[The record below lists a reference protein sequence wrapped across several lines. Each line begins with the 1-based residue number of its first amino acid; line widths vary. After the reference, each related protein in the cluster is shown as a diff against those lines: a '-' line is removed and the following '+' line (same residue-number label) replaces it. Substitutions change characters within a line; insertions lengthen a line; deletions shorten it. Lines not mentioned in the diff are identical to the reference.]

1 MSFFTVGNLL
11 TLGICALAI
20 ILLRYLDR
28 HNRSVDLARNY
39 GKQLKEE
46 IAAFADEKAAAV
58 RDYGVELDVK
68 KSAAK
73 EVLNRLT
80 VTEEDLAEK
89 ADAVNRIGERIGAY
103 DKALEE
109 LVCMTSRVEENLGRL
124 RDESVFAEQV
134 GKKINEAKAHLGD
147 LEKDIGAI
155 ELRFERENSA
165 FLENTAES
173 MVAAVRSTVSDLQA
187 AAETV
192 ERQVEDHRAA
202 IDRVE
207 DERKAH
213 LARDVEIINQTLKE
227 ALERAGQRA
236 NKLEEAAL
244 VKLKEDALERV
255 KRFHEAVEEKLRDFK
270 ENTRAKA
277 AEIQEL
283 LKANKEEQRTF
294 QAEWK
299 RDVEALDALAL
310 SQRTQWNAAAEE
322 TENRLAK
329 LGDDLARKAS
339 EAEQRILRE
348 AEEKMAEYRELQARQ
363 WERFESM
370 AGEAEKLDRQL
381 RLVIEDSE
389 AKARQD
395 FARFEE
401 EQRQARENQARV
413 FAESADAVRADMAE
427 LERELDGLKTK
438 AYENVSE
445 KIQVFED
452 EFFADLAKR
461 AQDLTRKVDDWQ
473 SEFDLRIQGVGE
485 RAQAERGDLEL
496 SFTAELR
503 AGLERLKAEAG
514 AFEEGIRAGMAGTD
528 RSLAELQE
536 QLKADLEDARLQA
549 ENTVQAELGRYSL
562 EMEERVKQNQRDM
575 EDWQNRFSASL
586 RGAENASAAALKE
599 AETAIN
605 ARLDSHSLE
614 TTERID
620 AARTE
625 FEDRQDQ
632 FDDSLRKTEAAISAE
647 LERHALE
654 ITERL
659 DKTQAE
665 FDDWR
670 NKFGAAFEKTE
681 AVINAELE
689 RYALETTERIDKT
702 RTEFDDWQDKF
713 RRNFADT
720 EKAVEDA
727 GNRIKDLAAETS
739 GSVDR
744 LKGEI
749 GEIREGIRDFS
760 SQTRL
765 FEKADELRL
774 DLERRIED
782 LKGELK
788 GLDQRRT
795 EAAQIEAQCVTARRL
810 GDEVNAKMNRFLSE
824 KHHLDVMESD
834 FNRLISTSQAVEEKL
849 RLVTTSDDIL
859 QGMQVQLRKLDEA
872 MKESEE
878 RFRRLERKNQV
889 LDEASAGID
898 RNFSLLEETD
908 TALKRFSEQIDKSS
922 GELDALAP
930 AITELSEASGRAKE
944 AEEKLERL
952 DENLEKIEKRI
963 EDMQVA
969 RDWLARAETRFE
981 DINKQVQEHV
991 KLFGAL
997 LKDEGKVPRT
1007 SVKGAPSIAA
1017 RDNAIKLARQGWK
1030 VDEIATALK
1039 MSKGEVELIL
1049 EMGLKE

>member
-28 HNRSVDLARNY
+28 HSRSVNLARNY

-46 IAAFADEKAAAV
+46 IAAFAEEKAAAV

-73 EVLNRLT
+73 EVLKRLT

-89 ADAVNRIGERIGAY
+89 ADAVNRIGERIDAY

-109 LVCMTSRVEENLGRL
+109 LVRMTSRMEENLGRL
-124 RDESVFAEQV
+124 RDESVFVEQV
-134 GKKINEAKAHLGD
+134 DKKINAAKTQFED
-147 LEKDIGAI
+147 IEKDIGAI

-173 MVAAVRSTVSDLQA
+173 LVAAVRSTVSDLQA

-207 DERKAH
+207 DERKAQ
-213 LARDVEIINQTLKE
+213 LARDVEVINQTLKE
-227 ALERAGQRA
+227 ALERAGVRA
-236 NKLEEAAL
+236 NKLEETAL

-255 KRFHEAVEEKLRDFK
+255 KRFHETVEEKLKEFK

-277 AEIQEL
+277 ADIQEL
-283 LKANKEEQRTF
+283 LKSYKEEQKEF

-310 SQRTQWNAAAEE
+310 SQRAQWNAAAEE

-329 LGDDLARKAS
+329 LGDDLAQKAS
-339 EAEQRILRE
+339 EAEQRILQE
-348 AEEKMAEYRELQARQ
+348 AEAKMTEYRELQARQ

-370 AGEAEKLDRQL
+370 AGDAERLDRQL

-389 AKARQD
+389 AKVRQD

-401 EQRQARENQARV
+401 EQKQAQENQARI
-413 FAESADAVRADMAE
+413 FDESANAVRADMAE

-461 AQDLTRKVDDWQ
+461 GQDLNRKVDDWQ
-473 SEFDLRIQGVGE
+473 AEFDRRIQSVGE
-485 RAQAERGDLEL
+485 QAQAERRDLEL
-496 SFTAELR
+496 SFTVELR
-503 AGLERLKAEAG
+503 AGLERLKTETG
-514 AFEEGIRAGMAGTD
+514 AFEESVRAGMADTD

-536 QLKADLEDARLQA
+536 RLKADLEDARSLA
-549 ENTVQAELGRYSL
+549 ENTVQAELGRHSL
-562 EMEERVKQNQRDM
+562 EMEERIKQNQRDM

-586 RGAENASAAALKE
+586 RE
-599 AETAIN
+599 AEITSAGAIKEMEAAIN

-614 TTERID
+614 TAERINKT
-620 AARTE
+620 RTE
-625 FEDRQDQ
+625 FED
-632 FDDSLRKTEAAISAE
+632 
-647 LERHALE
+647 
-654 ITERL
+654 
-659 DKTQAE
+659 
-665 FDDWR
+665 
-670 NKFGAAFEKTE
+670 
-681 AVINAELE
+681 
-689 RYALETTERIDKT
+689 
-702 RTEFDDWQDKF
+702 WQDTF
-713 RRNFADT
+713 SLSFQDT
-720 EKAVEDA
+720 EKAAEDA
-727 GNRIKDLAAETS
+727 GNRIKDLVAETS
-739 GSVDR
+739 GSLDK
-744 LKGEI
+744 LKDEI

-760 SQTRL
+760 SQTKL

-795 EAAQIEAQCVTARRL
+795 EAAQIEAQCVTVRRL

-824 KHHLDVMESD
+824 KHHLDVMEGD

-859 QGMQVQLRKLDEA
+859 QGMQLQLRKLDEA

-889 LDEASAGID
+889 LDETSAGID
-898 RNFSLLEETD
+898 RNFSQLEKAD
-908 TALKRFSEQIDKSS
+908 AALKRFSEQIDRSS
-922 GELDALAP
+922 DELESLAP
-930 AITELSEASGRAKE
+930 SITALSEASGRAKE
-944 AEEKLERL
+944 AEEKLGKL
-952 DENLEKIEKRI
+952 DENLAAIEKRI
-963 EDMQVA
+963 EDMQVVRHWFA
-969 RDWLARAETRFE
+969 RTETRFE
-981 DINKQVQEHV
+981 EINKQVQEHF
-991 KLFGAL
+991 KMFEAL
-997 LKDEGKVPRT
+997 LKDKGKVSGT
-1007 SVKGAPSIAA
+1007 SAKGAPTIAS
-1017 RDNAIKLARQGWK
+1017 RDNVIRLARQGWK
-1030 VDEIATALK
+1030 VDEIANTLK

>member
-11 TLGICALAI
+11 TLGICTLAV

-28 HNRSVDLARNY
+28 HNRSVNLARNY

-46 IAAFADEKAAAV
+46 IAAFTEEKAAAV

-73 EVLNRLT
+73 EVLSRLT
-80 VTEEDLAEK
+80 VTEEELAEK
-89 ADAVNRIGERIGAY
+89 ADAVNRIGERISAY

-109 LVCMTSRVEENLGRL
+109 LVRMTSRVEENLGRL
-124 RDESVFAEQV
+124 RDESVFVEHV
-134 GKKINEAKAHLGD
+134 DKKINAAKTQFED
-147 LEKDIGAI
+147 IEKDIGAI

-173 MVAAVRSTVSDLQA
+173 LVAAVRSTVSDLQA

-207 DERKAH
+207 DERKAQ
-213 LARDVEIINQTLKE
+213 LSRDVEVINQTLKE
-227 ALERAGQRA
+227 ALERAGVRA
-236 NKLEEAAL
+236 NKLEETAL

-255 KRFHEAVEEKLRDFK
+255 KRFHETVEEKLKEFK

-277 AEIQEL
+277 ADIQEL
-283 LKANKEEQRTF
+283 LKSYKEEQKEF

-310 SQRTQWNAAAEE
+310 SQRAQWNAAAEE

-329 LGDDLARKAS
+329 LGDDLAQKAS

-348 AEEKMAEYRELQARQ
+348 AEGKMAEYRELQARQ

-381 RLVIEDSE
+381 RLVIENSE
-389 AKARQD
+389 AKVRQD

-401 EQRQARENQARV
+401 EQKQARENQARI
-413 FAESADAVRADMAE
+413 FAESADAVRTDMAE

-452 EFFADLAKR
+452 EFFSDLAKR
-461 AQDLTRKVDDWQ
+461 GQDLNRKVDAWQ
-473 SEFDLRIQGVGE
+473 AEFDLRIQSIGE
-485 RAQAERGDLEL
+485 QARAERGDLEL

-503 AGLERLKAEAG
+503 AGLERLKDEAG

-528 RSLAELQE
+528 RSLAELQG

-562 EMEERVKQNQRDM
+562 EMEERIKQNQRDM
-575 EDWQNRFSASL
+575 EDWQNRFSVSL
-586 RGAENASAAALKE
+586 REAATTNADALKE
-599 AETAIN
+599 MEAAIN

-614 TTERID
+614 TTERINKT
-620 AARTE
+620 RTE
-625 FEDRQDQ
+625 FEDWQDK
-632 FDDSLRKTEAAISAE
+632 FGDSLRKTEAEITTE
-647 LERHALE
+647 LERHS
-654 ITERL
+654 
-659 DKTQAE
+659 
-665 FDDWR
+665 
-670 NKFGAAFEKTE
+670 
-681 AVINAELE
+681 
-689 RYALETTERIDKT
+689 LETTERINKT
-702 RTEFDDWQDKF
+702 RTEFEDWQDKF
-713 RRNFADT
+713 SLNFQDT
-720 EKAVEDA
+720 EKTVEEA
-727 GNRIKDLAAETS
+727 RNRIKELVAETS
-739 GSVDR
+739 GNVDR

-795 EAAQIEAQCVTARRL
+795 EAAQIEAQCVTVRRL

-878 RFRRLERKNQV
+878 RFQRLERKNKV

-908 TALKRFSEQIDKSS
+908 AALRRFSEQIDKSS
-922 GELDALAP
+922 DELEALGP

-944 AEEKLERL
+944 AEEKLEKL
-952 DENLEKIEKRI
+952 DENIEKIEKRI
-963 EDMQVA
+963 EDMQIA

-997 LKDEGKVPRT
+997 LKDEGKVPRAST
-1007 SVKGAPSIAA
+1007 KGAPSIAA

-1049 EMGLKE
+1049 EMGLKD

>member
-1 MSFFTVGNLL
+1 M
-11 TLGICALAI
+11 
-20 ILLRYLDR
+20 DR

-46 IAAFADEKAAAV
+46 ISAFTEEKAAAV

-80 VTEEDLAEK
+80 VTEEELAEK
-89 ADAVNRIGERIGAY
+89 ADAVTRIGERIGAY
-103 DKALEE
+103 DRALEE
-109 LVCMTSRVEENLGRL
+109 LIRMTGRVEENLNRL

-134 GKKINEAKAHLGD
+134 DKKISEAKAQFDGI
-147 LEKDIGAI
+147 EKDIGSI

-173 MVAAVRSTVSDLQA
+173 LTAAVRSTVSDLQT

-202 IDRVE
+202 IDRIE
-207 DERKAH
+207 DERKAR
-213 LARDVEIINQTLKE
+213 LAKDVEIINKTLQE
-227 ALERAGQRA
+227 ALEQAGLRA
-236 NKLEEAAL
+236 NKLEEEAL

-255 KRFHEAVEEKLRDFK
+255 KRFHETVEEKLKEFR
-270 ENTRAKA
+270 ENTRAKTA
-277 AEIQEL
+277 DIQEL
-283 LKANKEEQRTF
+283 LKANKEEQRVF

-299 RDVEALDALAL
+299 RDMEALDALAL

-322 TENRLAK
+322 TENRLTH
-329 LGDDLARKAS
+329 LGDDLTRRAS
-339 EAEQRILRE
+339 EAEQRILQE
-348 AEEKMAEYRELQARQ
+348 AESKMAEYRELQARQ

-370 AGEAEKLDRQL
+370 AEEAEKLDGQL
-381 RLVIEDSE
+381 RLVMEESE
-389 AKARQD
+389 ARVRQD

-401 EQRQARENQARV
+401 EQRQARENQTRM
-413 FAESADAVRADMAE
+413 FAESTDVIRADMAE
-427 LERELDGLKTK
+427 LERDLDGLKTK

-445 KIQVFED
+445 KLQVFED
-452 EFFADLAKR
+452 DFFADLAR
-461 AQDLTRKVDDWQ
+461 RGQELNRKVDTWQ
-473 SEFDLRIQGVGE
+473 SEFEARMQSLEDK
-485 RAQAERGDLEL
+485 AQAERGELEL
-496 SFTAELR
+496 SFTGELR
-503 AGLERLKAEAG
+503 AGLERLTDETG
-514 AFEEGIRAGMAGTD
+514 AFEEGIRAGMAETD

-562 EMEERVKQNQRDM
+562 EMEERIKQNQRDM
-575 EDWQNRFSASL
+575 EDWQNRFAASL
-586 RGAENASAAALKE
+586 RNAENTSSTALKE
-599 AETAIN
+599 MENTTAGALEEMETAIN
-605 ARLDSHSLE
+605 ARLDASSLE
-614 TTERID
+614 MAGRMD
-620 AARTE
+620 KARTE
-625 FEDRQDQ
+625 FEDWQ
-632 FDDSLRKTEAAISAE
+632 
-647 LERHALE
+647 
-654 ITERL
+654 
-659 DKTQAE
+659 
-665 FDDWR
+665 
-670 NKFGAAFEKTE
+670 NKFSLGF
-681 AVINAELE
+681 
-689 RYALETTERIDKT
+689 
-702 RTEFDDWQDKF
+702 Q
-713 RRNFADT
+713 DT
-720 EKAVEDA
+720 EKAMEDA
-727 GNRIKDLAAETS
+727 RGRIRDMAAETS

-744 LKGEI
+744 LKDEI

-760 SQTRL
+760 SQTKL
-765 FEKADELRL
+765 FEKADDLRV

-795 EAAQIEAQCVTARRL
+795 EAAQIEAQCVTVRRL
-810 GDEVNAKMNRFLSE
+810 GDEVNAKMNRFLSG
-824 KHHLDVMESD
+824 KHHLDVMEND
-834 FNRLISTSQAVEEKL
+834 FNRLIATSQAVEEKL

-859 QGMQVQLRKLDEA
+859 QGMQVQLRKLDDA

-878 RFRRLERKNQV
+878 RFQRLERKNRV

-908 TALKRFSEQIDKSS
+908 AAIKRFSEQINLSS
-922 GELDALAP
+922 DELETLRPSIAALA
-930 AITELSEASGRAKE
+930 EASGRAKE

-952 DENLEKIEKRI
+952 DESLEKIEKRI

-981 DINKQVQEHV
+981 EINKQVQEQV

-997 LKDEGKVPRT
+997 LKNEGKVPA
-1007 SVKGAPSIAA
+1007 SQKGAPSLAA

-1039 MSKGEVELIL
+1039 RSRSEIELIL
-1049 EMGLKE
+1049 EMGSKEQ

>member
-20 ILLRYLDR
+20 ILVRYLDR
-28 HNRSVDLARNY
+28 HNRSVTLARNY
-39 GKQLKEE
+39 GRQLKEE
-46 IAAFADEKAAAV
+46 ISAFTEEKAAAV

-73 EVLNRLT
+73 ELLSRLI

-89 ADAVNRIGERIGAY
+89 ADAVNRIGERISAY

-109 LVCMTSRVEENLGRL
+109 LVRMTSRVEENLGRL
-124 RDESVFAEQV
+124 RDESVFVEQV
-134 GKKINEAKAHLGD
+134 DKKINAAKNQFED
-147 LEKDIGAI
+147 IEKDIGAI

-173 MVAAVRSTVSDLQA
+173 LVAAVRSTVSDLQA

-207 DERKAH
+207 DERKAQ

-236 NKLEEAAL
+236 NKLEETAL

-255 KRFHEAVEEKLRDFK
+255 KRFHETVEEKLKEFK
-270 ENTRAKA
+270 ENTKAKA
-277 AEIQEL
+277 ADIQEL
-283 LKANKEEQRTF
+283 LKSYKEEQKEF

-310 SQRTQWNAAAEE
+310 SQRAQWNAAAEE

-329 LGDDLARKAS
+329 LGDDLAQKAS

-348 AEEKMAEYRELQARQ
+348 AEEKMAEYRDIQARQ

-370 AGEAEKLDRQL
+370 ATDAEKFDRQL
-381 RLVIEDSE
+381 RLVMEDSE
-389 AKARQD
+389 AKVRQD
-395 FARFEE
+395 FTRFEE
-401 EQRQARENQARV
+401 EQKQAWKNQARIL
-413 FAESADAVRADMAE
+413 AESADAVRADMAE
-427 LERELDGLKTK
+427 LERELDSLKTK

-461 AQDLTRKVDDWQ
+461 GQDLNRKVDDWQ
-473 SEFDLRIQGVGE
+473 AEFDLRIQSIGE
-485 RAQAERGDLEL
+485 QAQAERGDLEL
-496 SFTAELR
+496 SFTAELK
-503 AGLERLKAEAG
+503 AGLERLRAEAG
-514 AFEEGIRAGMAGTD
+514 AFEESIRAGMAGTD

-536 QLKADLEDARLQA
+536 QLKADLEDTRLQA
-549 ENTVQAELGRYSL
+549 ENTVRAELGRYSL
-562 EMEERVKQNQRDM
+562 EMEDRIKQNQRDM
-575 EDWQNRFSASL
+575 EDWQNRFNASL
-586 RGAENASAAALKE
+586 REAAATNAGALDE
-599 AETAIN
+599 METAIN

-614 TTERID
+614 TAERLNKT
-620 AARTE
+620 RTE
-625 FEDRQDQ
+625 FED
-632 FDDSLRKTEAAISAE
+632 
-647 LERHALE
+647 
-654 ITERL
+654 
-659 DKTQAE
+659 
-665 FDDWR
+665 
-670 NKFGAAFEKTE
+670 
-681 AVINAELE
+681 
-689 RYALETTERIDKT
+689 
-702 RTEFDDWQDKF
+702 WQDKF
-713 RRNFADT
+713 SLSFQDT
-720 EKAVEDA
+720 EKAVEQA
-727 GNRIKDLAAETS
+727 RNKIKDLVAETS
-739 GSVDR
+739 GSVDK

-795 EAAQIEAQCVTARRL
+795 EAAQIEAQCVTVRRI

-824 KHHLDVMESD
+824 KHHLDVMEGD

-878 RFRRLERKNQV
+878 RFQRLERKNKV
-889 LDEASAGID
+889 LDEASVGID

-908 TALKRFSEQIDKSS
+908 AALRRFSEQIDKSS
-922 GELDALAP
+922 DELESLKP

-944 AEEKLERL
+944 AEEKLEKL
-952 DENLEKIEKRI
+952 DENLENIEKRI
-963 EDMQVA
+963 EDMQIA

-997 LKDEGKVPRT
+997 VKDKGKGPGIST
-1007 SVKGAPSIAA
+1007 KGGAPSIAA